1 MPQRQNHQNR
11 VGALHSSVLSQNDP
25 SPWHQRRPAKFTA
38 PDIRITQGHSC
49 WTKNLC
55 RAGCARAHLGRTRST
70 SRPPNRYGR
79 KSTRASTPGPT
90 LKNRKQGLVSWLLCF
105 FASLLFWLLSS
116 RLLGFLAFVT
126 GSFAFVVS
134 WQCAATIAQ
143 TQVKIKVMQNTSKI
157 RHENAAN
164 TVPIRDS
171 SFNMLQASCQCASI
185 RGGASFS
192 NFRHKNESWRLG
204 PNKTDTNNHFL
215 ILRFGA
221 TILIYLGI
229 VGRTWPKRRH
239 EDMDRYLPG

>member
-1 MPQRQNHQNR
+1 MAPEEACQVH
-11 VGALHSSVLSQNDP
+11 G
-25 SPWHQRRPAKFTA
+25 PWHSNHARPQLLNQE
-38 PDIRITQGHSC
+38 PLQSR
-49 WTKNLC
+49 
-55 RAGCARAHLGRTRST
+55 ARAHLGRTRST

-90 LKNRKQGLVSWLLCF
+90 LENRKQGH
-105 FASLLFWLLSS
+105 
-116 RLLGFLAFVT
+116 GFLAFVVFCFIAFLAFVLRASWLPGFLAFVI
-126 GSFAFVVS
+126 GSLAFVVS
-134 WQCAATIAQ
+134 WQYAATIAQ
-143 TQVKIKVMQNTSKI
+143 TQVKIKVMQNTSQI
-157 RHENAAN
+157 RYENAAN

-204 PNKTDTNNHFL
+204 PKKADTNNHFL